1 MKPIQIEI
9 DGVSHTFREWAE
21 VSGIDEYIIRNRY
34 YRFFKSGKDLIAPVK
49 KKTAV
54 KITVNG
60 KAYTFQELS
69 EMTGIDEGTLK
80 CRYYRGHKNL
90 IAAVRKRESVLLLTI
105 NGETHTGISQKN
117 IRNRYYQGKSGA
129 ELIAPLKFEKDM
141 EIEIN
146 GELHTLREWSEI
158 TGISVCALR
167 YRYNRGAT
175 AAEFL
180 KPPKN
185 RKDD

>member
-34 YRFFKSGKDLIAPVK
+34 YRLFKSGKDLIAPVK

-105 NGETHTGISQKN
+105 NGETHTTK
-117 IRNRYYQGKSGA
+117 
-129 ELIAPLKFEKDM
+129 
-141 EIEIN
+141 
-146 GELHTLREWSEI
+146 EWSEI
-158 TGISVCALR
+158 TGISVYTLR
-167 YRYNRGAT
+167 SRYNTGAT

-180 KPPKN
+180 KPVR
-185 RKDD
+185 RKDDRNDD

>member
-1 MKPIQIEI
+1 MSEIQVEI
-9 DGVSHTFREWAE
+9 NGVSHTFKEWA
-21 VSGIDEYIIRNRY
+21 
-34 YRFFKSGKDLIAPVK
+34 
-49 KKTAV
+49 
-54 KITVNG
+54 
-60 KAYTFQELS
+60 

-105 NGETHTGISQKN
+105 NGETHTTKEWSEISGISQKN
-117 IRNRYYQGKSGA
+117 IRNRFDQREFTKV
-129 ELIAPLKFEKDM
+129 IHEKGI

-158 TGISVCALR
+158 TGISVYTLR
-167 YRYNRGAT
+167 SRYNTGAT

-180 KPPKN
+180 KPTRS
-185 RKDD
+185 RKERLK